1 MPETVK
7 KKRIFQIAKELNIS
21 HADIISYLSKQGVE
35 VSGLNSPVD
44 SEAYEKILGEFSKDK
59 EALDRFRKDQARRNA
74 RKATQGRRRL
84 SRHRWWSASRHRD
97 LRSSDPQGSSH
108 HVDGLWHHR
117 TAR

>member
-44 SEAYEKILGEFSKDK
+44 SEVYEKIL
-59 EALDRFRKDQARRNA
+59 
-74 RKATQGRRRL
+74 
-84 SRHRWWSASRHRD
+84 
-97 LRSSDPQGSSH
+97 
-108 HVDGLWHHR
+108 
-117 TAR
+117 